1 VRLPGEEWQRAW
13 VLNLSLDGAGLLL
26 SRPLT
31 AGQEI
36 NIILVS
42 GQNQSFEMPARICHV
57 TQQPDGDWIVGCEFT
72 KQLTDEELD
81 AVLQ

>member
-13 VLNLSLDGAGLLL
+13 VLDLSLHGAGLLL
-26 SRPLT
+26 TRPLT
-31 AGQEI
+31 AGLEI
-36 NIILVS
+36 NIILIS
-42 GQNQSFEMPARICHV
+42 GQNQSFEMPARICHA
-57 TQQPDGDWIVGCEFT
+57 TQQPDGDWIVGCEFI